1 MKRFFA
7 LLPALCACALL
18 FSACE
23 DSPADAT
30 VDGTL
35 TATVDGTS
43 FSATSSTVT
52 ATRAANSIIVSGNSG
67 NGVSIS
73 LTFSATTTGPVT
85 GTAVYTAG
93 PGADF
98 AYTAVVAQVNV
109 TKLDNTTVEGTFSF
123 TGTHS
128 TTGATKTVSNGNF
141 SADFFQ

>member
-7 LLPALCACALL
+7 LLPALFACALL

-35 TATVDGTS
+35 TATVDGTA

-52 ATRAANSIIVSGNSG
+52 ARKSGGSSIIVSGDSG

-73 LTFSATTTGPVT
+73 LTFSATTTGPTV
-85 GTAVYTAG
+85 GTADYSAG

-98 AYTAVVAQVNV
+98 AYTAPEAQINV
-109 TKLDNTTVEGTFSF
+109 TKLDDATVEGTFSF
-123 TGTHS
+123 TATHS
-128 TTGATKTVSNGNF
+128 TGATKTVSNGSF
-141 SADFFQ
+141 SADFH

>member
-52 ATRAANSIIVSGNSG
+52 AKKTGSSIIVSGDSG
-67 NGVSIS
+67 NGVGIS
-73 LTFSATTTGPVT
+73 LTFSATTTGPTV
-85 GTAVYTAG
+85 GTANYSAG
-93 PGADF
+93 PSADF
-98 AYTAVVAQVNV
+98 AYPATVAQINV

-141 SADFFQ
+141 SADFQ